1 MQIVMFCFYLASNVL
16 LLQLFSNIIRHDQNE
31 IIDNDDHNER
41 TRDDGSDDIRGGP
54 HLHDCPLCKQS
65 VKSADHKHSSLQ
77 AKVIS
82 LFIITTNFEISQIEK
97 VLTSGH

>member
-16 LLQLFSNIIRHDQNE
+16 LLQLFSNIIRHDHDEDN
-31 IIDNDDHNER
+31 DNDDQNER
-41 TRDDGSDDIRGGP
+41 TKDDGSDDIRGGP